1 MVDLSRDGTTRGI
14 EKGPQSLLTSP
25 EGHYQ
30 VMLRSEESSAAV
42 SATGIAKTQN
52 GKTELPVVMNL
63 SGLPSGHYKLA
74 IQGDQDSTLYY
85 YPVVLR

>member
-1 MVDLSRDGTTRGI
+1 M
-14 EKGPQSLLTSP
+14 
-25 EGHYQ
+25 
-30 VMLRSEESSAAV
+30 MLRSEESSAAV